1 MKKFENFCRALDNLT
16 EIERY
21 HPPYDTVVLTG
32 LVALYQICFEQ
43 AWKAM
48 KETLEQSGIETAA
61 SGSPRTI
68 IKEAYRLGMIHDED
82 AWLNALVARNHA
94 SHAYNEAI
102 ALEVIEQTQAI
113 FLPLFQ
119 NLRQTIEQDW
129 QA

>member
-1 MKKFENFCRALDNLT
+1 M
-16 EIERY
+16 
-21 HPPYDTVVLTG
+21 
-32 LVALYQICFEQ
+32 
-43 AWKAM
+43 
-48 KETLEQSGIETAA
+48 
-61 SGSPRTI
+61 I

-102 ALEVIEQTQAI
+102 ALEVIEQTQSI

-129 QA
+129 QS